1 MKILF
6 LFDKNVFDLFH
17 RDLSFWARIILF
29 LLFLKPRNFNEL
41 NINLHREI
49 VTLKF
54 KFLKL

>member
-17 RDLSFWARIILF
+17 RDLSFQGRIILF

-49 VTLKF
+49 VTLKI
-54 KFLKL
+54 

>member
-17 RDLSFWARIILF
+17 RDLSFQGRIILF
-29 LLFLKPRNFNEL
+29 LLFLKRNFNEL

-49 VTLKF
+49 VTLKI
-54 KFLKL
+54 